1 MSLKKALIPAGLL
14 ALPVASF
21 AQVLATGG
29 NDLFDLINILRQ
41 VLNVAI
47 PILIAIAVIY
57 FIINVIKFITTD
69 GEIKDAAKGGIM
81 RGIIGIFVIVALWGI
96 IGFLSKSLG
105 IGIGGT
111 IEDQYR
117 INVEL

>member
-1 MSLKKALIPAGLL
+1 MILKKVLAPVGFLL
-14 ALPVASF
+14 LPVAAF

-41 VLNVAI
+41 ILNIAI

-57 FIINVIKFITTD
+57 FVVNVIKFITSD
-69 GEIKDAAKGGIM
+69 GDMRDDAKNGII

-105 IGIGGT
+105 IGIGGDIT
-111 IEDQYR
+111 DDFQVQ
-117 INVEL
+117 VEL